1 MNKKSSVISHLNLSD
16 RMRIESGLARGETFK
31 SIASEIGKD
40 PSTVSK
46 EVRRFLDW
54 HDGRVAAEPGNNCR
68 HYSTCTF
75 DLMCI
80 EDCSGYCKDCYR
92 HACNHLCNR
101 FEPLDCQHLKC
112 APYVCNGCSL
122 QSDCILT
129 KYFYVAEEAQ
139 ERYEKL
145 LVDSRSGINMELIL
159 SILVDTFISKISLPM
174 QPAPEIGSISGA

>member
-16 RMRIESGLARGETFK
+16 RMRIESGLSRGETFK

-145 LVDSRSGINMELIL
+145 LVDSRSGINMEHIT
-159 SILVDTFISKISLPM
+159 I
-174 QPAPEIGSISGA
+174 AN